1 MLLDSFE
8 VRVGR
13 RSASRRA
20 AGGSRGRRAGGCRTA
35 GGENCHDLGVDVLLD
50 FVQVRLGHR
59 VVDTLTQRFEVGL
72 VLLTRGGLQCLV
84 DVRDELHLCRVE
96 GGRAAGDGGNDLDGI
111 GLVRQRVDALLRR
124 GDRALA
130 ISHALDGRI
139 DCLGDLGG
147 VAVIDVVGLERVLGV
162 VDAELAA
169 VGDAVE
175 DRVGLRRQVG
185 GLVIAVAGRADH
197 HHRDGESEDNE
208 QSDGAFL
215 VLEARA
221 PSDR

>member
-1 MLLDSFE
+1 M
-8 VRVGR
+8 
-13 RSASRRA
+13 
-20 AGGSRGRRAGGCRTA
+20 
-35 GGENCHDLGVDVLLD
+35 
-50 FVQVRLGHR
+50 
-59 VVDTLTQRFEVGL
+59 
-72 VLLTRGGLQCLV
+72 LLTRRGLQGCVDLSQERLLV
-84 DVRDELHLCRVE
+84 LAERRAVACDGCTHL
-96 GGRAAGDGGNDLDGI
+96 NGI
-111 GLVRQRVDALLRR
+111 GLVRQRVDASLRR
-124 GDRALA
+124 LDRAFA

-197 HHRDGESEDNE
+197 HHRDGEGEDNE
-208 QSDGAFL
+208 QGDGAFL